1 MKFRRKSQDAASE
14 ESTAPEE
21 SLEQGPDADQQEDH
35 APTATPALD
44 DPTSGPFDADDL
56 PEDDGPRI
64 DLGSLLIGSEPGRE
78 LRLQVDD
85 KTGNVQAIV
94 LAGSDGAVEV
104 RAFAAP
110 RHGDLW
116 SDVRPQIAADMVQR
130 GGVATVTEGR
140 FGDELHCELQIARP
154 EGGQV
159 RQISRIVGINGPR
172 WMLRV
177 TFLGRPAAEPDNA
190 LDWEKTIT
198 QLAVRRGDHAMA
210 VGEPLPVILP
220 ENARKVGPAAQNP
233 VADPESSGPGEPGA
247 PSGTSSPQQPE
258 QN

>member
-1 MKFRRKSQDAASE
+1 MKFRRKSEAAASA
-14 ESTAPEE
+14 ESTAPAE
-21 SLEQGPDADQQEDH
+21 SLEQGPQAGQE
-35 APTATPALD
+35 AEPGPTATPALD
-44 DPTSGPFDADDL
+44 DPTAGPFDADAM

-64 DLGSLLIGSEPGRE
+64 DLGSLLIGSESGRE

-94 LAGSDGAVEV
+94 LAGEDGAVEV

-110 RHGDLW
+110 RNGDLW
-116 SDVRPQIAADMVQR
+116 SEVRPQIAADMVQR
-130 GGVATVTEGR
+130 GGIATPTEGR
-140 FGDELHCELQIARP
+140 FGDELHCELKIARK
-154 EGGQV
+154 EGGHVHQV
-159 RQISRIVGINGPR
+159 SRIVGINGPR

-177 TFLGRPAAEPDNA
+177 TFLGRPAVEPENA
-190 LDWEKTIT
+190 LDWEKTVT

-220 ENARKVGPAAQNP
+220 ENARKVGPADQNP
-233 VADPESSGPGEPGA
+233 LGDTGQGA
-247 PSGTSSPQQPE
+247 PTGTSAPQQPE